1 MTSVMI
7 RKNDQIMMSLVH
19 YFVTKENY
27 SPIHVQGVKDEVWL
41 ENLNGPYRVIRIS
54 SNSIINEEQYNFD
67 VFKVKHVIK
76 QIKKKTLSFKMN
88 TLNIYLDMNKKVKV
102 NNNDNIYNINVTSL
116 NEVKKNPSLKA
127 IFPDIDKELIEAHD
141 GLELII
147 NVTNDINEKTEKDNR
162 LFAKVF
168 SPKKIIFTNLIA
180 LICFIMYIILVIKSG
195 NLLIFDADTLALLG
209 ANNLALVKSGEIWRL
224 LTAAFLHGGLIH
236 IVVNMYSLFILG
248 TQVETFIGKWKF
260 LFIYIVSAI
269 SGSLLSLVFAEPNVV
284 SVGASGAL
292 FGLMG
297 SLLYFGYHYRLYLSD
312 AIKNQIIPIIIIN
325 LLIGFTVS
333 RIDNVAHIIDNVAH
347 IGGLIGGYLAS
358 MAFGIENKSEKR
370 DMINGWIVLI
380 LYIAFLSYVVF
391 FVR

>member
-7 RKNDQIMMSLVH
+7 RKTDQIMMSLVH

-224 LTAAFLHGGLIH
+224 LTGAFLHGGLIH

-325 LLIGFTVS
+325 LLIGFTVP

>member
-1 MTSVMI
+1 MTSVMV

-168 SPKKIIFTNLIA
+168 SPKKIIFTKLIA

-195 NLLIFDADTLALLG
+195 NLLIFDDDTLALLG

-260 LFIYIVSAI
+260 LFIYIISAI

-325 LLIGFTVS
+325 LLIGFTVP